1 MELIETPD
9 NPVPGG
15 AQVATIRTRDGLDL
29 RVARWHPLGEARGTV
44 VICQGRA
51 EFIEKYFETIGEL
64 LARKLCVVAFDW
76 RGQGLSGRELSN
88 RRKGHID
95 DFSIY
100 ERDLDALMQQIIDP
114 FCPRPWF
121 ALAHSM
127 GGAILLSQARA
138 GRSPFARL
146 TMTAPMIDLYG
157 LHFPTLSRVTA
168 EVLDA
173 IGLGS
178 AFIPGGTSQARLM
191 RAFYQNVLT
200 RDERRY
206 KRCADVLAVEDRLA
220 LGDPTIGWINAAFR
234 LMKDFA
240 DPEFPRRVTVPVLV
254 FNAGAD
260 RVVSGRAIERFAQRL
275 KAGRVITLPG
285 AEHEILQE
293 RDEVRAQFWAAF
305 DEFVPGSLV
314 ARETTLSD

>member
-1 MELIETPD
+1 M
-9 NPVPGG
+9 
-15 AQVATIRTRDGLDL
+15 
-29 RVARWHPLGEARGTV
+29 

-146 TMTAPMIDLYG
+146 AMTAPMIDLYG